1 MELAIQ
7 LAAGT
12 KIHESNKSG
21 GIRRRLDHGDEGRV
35 GDSGGKLC
43 ERKTYGQRTRHD
55 LTTKN
60 PK

>member
-12 KIHESNKSG
+12 KILESNKSG

-35 GDSGGKLC
+35 GESGGKLC
-43 ERKTYGQRTRHD
+43 ERRTK
-55 LTTKN
+55 KN
-60 PK
+60 KHMVKEQQDTI